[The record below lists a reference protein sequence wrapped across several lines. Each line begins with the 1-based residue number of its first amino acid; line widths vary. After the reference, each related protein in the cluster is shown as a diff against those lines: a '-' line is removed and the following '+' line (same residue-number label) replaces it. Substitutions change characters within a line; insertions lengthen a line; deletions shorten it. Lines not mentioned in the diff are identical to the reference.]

1 MHWIV
6 YDKIASI
13 IHSKERQEFV
23 QIKRLTSSELE
34 KMKKEQLE
42 MLKELSVDINKLS
55 NWKGEFEEILKS
67 NANEIDIAMWS
78 VQNNIEK
85 ELKHISLQ

>member
-1 MHWIV
+1 M
-6 YDKIASI
+6 
-13 IHSKERQEFV
+13 
-23 QIKRLTSSELE
+23 QIRRLTSSELE

-42 MLKELSVDINKLS
+42 MLKELSVDITKLS

-78 VQNNIEK
+78 VQNDIEK
-85 ELKHISLQ
+85 DLKHISLQ